1 MTELL
6 NPIVGPL
13 RLETGEEPQGF
24 GFGLGAGLNLLIP
37 TSLTEEGSGWQVNGT
52 LYRSPN
58 TRDIFGLGLQ
68 LHFDKGD
75 GGDFDYDQSHSRTL
89 LSLIKG
95 ERSPFSSEGKEETT
109 GIGTKALYVG
119 FGKAGSATTL
129 ELGNDIFAPSLF
141 WRIGEKTGLLLRP
154 SLGLFNAI
162 PFDSDQAEETALL
175 GLRAGIEVRILFLD
189 ESNRPPPEGLTDYDI
204 WYYSALQAH
213 RLGRTYGTAKTFSG
227 PSDAAQEVSE
237 EYFGEGGL
245 PSARLED
252 SGLIVGLG
260 LLGAGMADGEEL
272 HLQLKGTGGQT
283 GWMAGSKIASTVGYF
298 ALGGF
303 DRSPTMLTQGFA
315 GILELGAWI
324 IGANSDLGLADRR
337 TLSST
342 SKKSKGREFILYR
355 TLLNMAGFAAGWAG
369 KDEKVGQAL
378 LQGSEQAMISVA
390 STPDPAETGLTE
402 GTFFHFVYEWTKESG
417 NYVGGE
423 VATHLSSSNL
433 YTKLRLMT
441 QTVPGSEYVQG
452 ELVDDATGRDVLYQG
467 AKARAEAGLGL
478 EFKTGPVTW
487 RAGVQTVVAHGEGPQ
502 PVPGV
507 GLEQQLLLSLG
518 EHVEVGV
525 GLTENWIDEKLQL
538 GVSPVA
544 GFRFSSF

>member
-6 NPIVGPL
+6 NPIVGHL

-24 GFGLGAGLNLLIP
+24 GWDLGGGLNLLIP
-37 TSLTEEGSGWQVNGT
+37 TSLTEEGSGWQVAGT
-52 LYRSPN
+52 LYRAPN

-75 GGDFDYDQSHSRTL
+75 GGDFNTDQSHSRYL

-95 ERSPFSSEGKEETT
+95 RRSPFGSEGKEEAT
-109 GIGTKALYVG
+109 GIGTKALTFG
-119 FGKAGSATTL
+119 FGKTGSATTL

-141 WRIGEKTGLLLRP
+141 WRMSGKTGLLLRP

-175 GLRAGIEVRILFLD
+175 GLRAGIEARIFFLD
-189 ESNRPPPEGLTDYDI
+189 ESNGPPPEGLTDYDI
-204 WYYSALQAH
+204 WYYFLLQAH
-213 RLGRTYGTAKTFSG
+213 RLGRSYGTAKTFTG

-252 SGLIVGLG
+252 SGLIIGVG
-260 LLGAGMADGEEL
+260 LLGAGGADGEEL
-272 HLQLKGTGGQT
+272 QLQLKATGDQS
-283 GWMAGSKIASTVGYF
+283 GWMAGGKIASTAAYF

-303 DRSPTMLTQGFA
+303 DRSPTMFTQGFA

-324 IGANSDLGLADRR
+324 IGANTDLGLADRR
-337 TLSST
+337 TLGGS
-342 SKKSKGREFILYR
+342 SKKSRARELILYR
-355 TLLNMAGFAAGWAG
+355 TLLNMAGFVAGWAG
-369 KDEKVGQAL
+369 KDEKTGQAL

-390 STPDPAETGLTE
+390 MTPDPAETGLTE
-402 GTFFHFVYEWTKESG
+402 GTFFHFVYEMTKDNG

-433 YTKLRLMT
+433 YTKLRLLT
-441 QTVPGSEYVQG
+441 QTVPGSEVVQD
-452 ELVDDATGRDVLYQG
+452 EVIDPATGRDVLYQG
-467 AKARAEAGLGL
+467 AKAKVEVGLGL

-487 RAGVQTVVAHGEGPQ
+487 RAGAQTVLAHGEGPQ

-525 GLTENWIDEKLQL
+525 GVTENWIDEKLQL

-544 GFRFSSF
+544 GFSF